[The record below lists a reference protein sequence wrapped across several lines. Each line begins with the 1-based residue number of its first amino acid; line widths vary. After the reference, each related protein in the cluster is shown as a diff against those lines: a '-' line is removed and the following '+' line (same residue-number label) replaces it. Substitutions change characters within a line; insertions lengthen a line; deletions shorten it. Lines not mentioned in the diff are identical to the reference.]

1 MESNIEWY
9 KTESIKRTIKNLENH
24 NMKGFYIENKEEL
37 LSLLDQ
43 LIPDHTTVGV
53 GDSLTMV
60 ELGVLDYFRERNI
73 QFLDKYKDNIT
84 RSEKEKLYINNFA
97 SDTFV
102 CSTNALTEQGELF
115 NIDGNG
121 SRVAPMIYGPKQV
134 LIITGTNKIV
144 RDIDDA
150 VKRVRQYSAPID
162 AKRLGKS
169 TPCTKIGYCVDCNH
183 PERICNDFVTIT
195 SQFVKDRIKVLIVND
210 TLGY

>member
-121 SRVAPMIYGPKQV
+121 SE
-134 LIITGTNKIV
+134 LH
-144 RDIDDA
+144 
-150 VKRVRQYSAPID
+150 
-162 AKRLGKS
+162 L
-169 TPCTKIGYCVDCNH
+169 
-183 PERICNDFVTIT
+183 
-195 SQFVKDRIKVLIVND
+195 
-210 TLGY
+210 

>member
-24 NMKGFYIENKEEL
+24 NMKGFFIENKEEL

-134 LIITGTNKIV
+134 LIITGTNKVV